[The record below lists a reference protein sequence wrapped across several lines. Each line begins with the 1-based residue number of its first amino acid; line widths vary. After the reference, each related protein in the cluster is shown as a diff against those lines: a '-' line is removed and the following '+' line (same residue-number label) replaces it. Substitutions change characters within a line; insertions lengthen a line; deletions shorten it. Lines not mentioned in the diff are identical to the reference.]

1 MKHFSL
7 KKLLLLLVAAVGL
20 LCPQLAMAQAT
31 HATIVGK
38 ITDSKGETVIGATVL
53 VRNESTGF
61 STAVITNEKGDYT
74 VQQVPLGSPY
84 TVTAKYVGYGEQRKT
99 GYTLNQGDMLRV
111 NFTMKEQSVTIDE
124 VQVVANSLRKSASNT
139 GAATAVSA
147 KTISVLPV
155 NGRNFTSLIDLSP
168 LSTGSSL
175 GGQLSTSTN
184 FTIDGMTAKNPTSG
198 GTTNRNGGPYAIT
211 MEAVREFEVVT
222 NQYDVTFGRSG
233 GGTISTV
240 TKSGTNTLKGSAFLF
255 SRANWLSS
263 PYDIQGRDRKVDFS
277 TYQYGGSLG
286 GAIIKDRAHFF
297 IAWDHQEDNRPLYI
311 ADIQDAAD
319 EKKYNLSQTSLNR
332 FLSIARAK
340 YGVAASPQTGSFN
353 KNQSTDAIF
362 ARVDWQLNPTNLLT
376 VRNNYSNDRNKQ
388 KLDDNTTINLYEV
401 YGDVKSV
408 DNSLL
413 ATLRSVFGPKT
424 VNELKLQHL
433 YTSEN
438 STPNTQLPTD
448 NIPRA
453 IVQNIKSSVDGKDVY
468 TNIQLGGQ
476 RYCPENFYNNVVHL
490 IDNLYYNTKRINYT
504 LGLDF
509 MYSNMNSRYGSETNG
524 RFYYNGLDAFDN
536 NQPYRYAR
544 EIYLTND
551 QRVRENIINSGI
563 YGQLQTK
570 LFKGF
575 ELMAGL
581 RLDYAD
587 YLNAGAFNQTVF
599 NTLGL
604 RTDNK
609 LSTIQIQPRIQTT
622 WDIDDK
628 HADIIRLGAGVFA
641 SDINNYAMINNM
653 VFDGTRTASV
663 DIQGALVPTANF
675 AGYRSNPASAP
686 GADLF
691 NNPSIPKIST
701 INMNASDVAV
711 PVVYKA
717 NLSYTHFFSDV
728 LKVGVSAYATLGR
741 NNYMYVDANMVD
753 QPFFR
758 IASEGNRGV
767 YVPAANISTT
777 SGTSNWMDGRK
788 STAVGR
794 VLEMNSKGKVNQYAF
809 VIDGTYRYFR
819 DGEISMSYTWNDTKD
834 NTSYTGNV
842 ANSATL
848 AQMVTDDPRDLS
860 QMSYS
865 NNQFRNKIVVYG
877 TAPSFWGVNL
887 GVRFSGMSGT
897 RYSMIVNGNVNG
909 DFVATNDLAYV
920 FDPNSASTSTT
931 LKQGIQALLDNPS
944 VEGSFKDYIRNS
956 IGKVAKRN
964 GGVNGFY
971 GTIDLRLSKKI
982 KTFKSQSLE
991 ISADIFNFA
1000 NLLNKSWGVNH
1011 ALGTQAIYVVKGFDA
1026 TKKEFVYAVNPSA
1039 GVSPLSGNPY
1049 QIQIG
1054 LRYAF

>member
-1 MKHFSL
+1 MKHSL
-7 KKLLLLLVAAVGL
+7 QKSLLLSLIAVLGII
-20 LCPQLAMAQAT
+20 CPQLLTAQTT
-31 HATIVGK
+31 HATIVGR
-38 ITDSKGETVIGATVL
+38 ITDNKGETVIGATVM

-74 VQQVPLGSPY
+74 IQQLPLGTPY
-84 TVTAKYVGYGEQRKT
+84 TVTAKYVGYGEQKKT

-111 NFTMKEQSVTIDE
+111 NFVMKEQSVTINE

-139 GAATAVSA
+139 GAATAISA

-168 LSTGSSL
+168 LSSGSSL

-198 GTTNRNGGPYAIT
+198 GTTNRNGGPYSIT

-222 NQYDVTFGRSG
+222 NQYDVTLGRSG
-233 GGTISTV
+233 GGTVSTV

-277 TYQYGGSLG
+277 TYQYGASLG

-297 IAWDHQEDNRPLYI
+297 VAWDHQEDNRPLYI
-311 ADIQDAAD
+311 ADIQDASD
-319 EKKYNLSQTSLNR
+319 EKKYNLSQASLDRYLN
-332 FLSIARAK
+332 IARTK
-340 YGVAASPQTGSFN
+340 YGVASSPQTGSFN
-353 KNQSTDAIF
+353 KNQGTDAIF

-376 VRNNYSNDRNKQ
+376 VRDNYCNDRNKQ

-408 DNSLL
+408 DNSLM
-413 ATLRSVFGPKT
+413 ATLRSVFSPKT

-438 STPNTQLPTD
+438 STANSQLPTA

-453 IVQNIKSSVDGKDVY
+453 IVENVKSTVDGKDVY

-490 IDNLYYNTKRINYT
+490 IDNLYYNTKRVNYT
-504 LGLDF
+504 VGLDV

-524 RFYYNGLDAFDN
+524 RFYYKGLDAFEN

-544 EIYLTND
+544 EIYMTDD

-575 ELMAGL
+575 EIMAGL

-587 YLNAGAFNQTVF
+587 YLNTGSFNQTVY
-599 NTLGL
+599 NALGL

-609 LSTIQIQPRIQTT
+609 LATFQIQPRVQTT

-628 HADIIRLGAGVFA
+628 HTDIIRLGAGVFA

-653 VFDGTRTASV
+653 VFDGTRTASI
-663 DIQGALVPTANF
+663 DLQGALVPTANF
-675 AGYRSNPASAP
+675 VSYRNNPATAP

-691 NNPSIPKIST
+691 NNPSIAKIST

-728 LKVGVSAYATLGR
+728 LKVGASAYMTLGR

-753 QPFFR
+753 DPYFR

-767 YVPAANISTT
+767 YVPAASISA

-794 VLEMNSKGKVNQYAF
+794 VLQMNSKGKVNQYAF
-809 VIDGTYRYFR
+809 VLDGTYRYYR
-819 DGEISMSYTWNDTKD
+819 DGEITMSYTWNDTKD

-860 QMSYS
+860 QMNYS
-865 NNQFRNKIVVYG
+865 NNQFRHKVVIYG
-877 TAPSFWGVNL
+877 TAPSFWGFNL
-887 GVRFSGMSGT
+887 GARFSGMGGT
-897 RYSMIVNGNVNG
+897 RYSMIVSGNING
-909 DFVATNDLAYV
+909 DFVSTNDLAYV
-920 FDPNSASTSTT
+920 YDPANANTAAY
-931 LKQGIQALLDNPS
+931 LKQGIQAILDNPK
-944 VEGSFKDYIRNS
+944 VESSFKDYIRNS
-956 IGKVAKRN
+956 MGKVAKRN

-971 GTIDLRLSKKI
+971 GTVDLRLSKKI

-1000 NLLNKSWGVNH
+1000 NLLNKNWGASH
-1011 ALGTQAIYVVKGFDA
+1011 ALGTQAIYVVKSFDA
-1026 TKKEFVYAVNPSA
+1026 TKKEFVYNVNPNA
-1039 GVSPLSGNPY
+1039 GVATPSGNPY

>member
-1 MKHFSL
+1 MKHSL
-7 KKLLLLLVAAVGL
+7 QKSLLLSLIAVLGII
-20 LCPQLAMAQAT
+20 CPQFLTAQTT
-31 HATIVGK
+31 HATIVGR
-38 ITDSKGETVIGATVL
+38 ITDNKGETVIGATVM

-74 VQQVPLGSPY
+74 IQQLPLGTPY
-84 TVTAKYVGYGEQRKT
+84 TVTAKYVGYGEQKKT

-111 NFTMKEQSVTIDE
+111 NFVMKEQSVTINE

-139 GAATAVSA
+139 GAATAISA

-168 LSTGSSL
+168 LSSGSSL

-198 GTTNRNGGPYAIT
+198 GTTNRNGGPYSIT

-222 NQYDVTFGRSG
+222 NQYDVTLGRSG
-233 GGTISTV
+233 GGTVSTV

-277 TYQYGGSLG
+277 TYQYGASLG

-297 IAWDHQEDNRPLYI
+297 VAWDHQEDNRPLYI
-311 ADIQDAAD
+311 ADIQDASD
-319 EKKYNLSQTSLNR
+319 EKKYNLYQASLDRYLN
-332 FLSIARAK
+332 IARTK
-340 YGVAASPQTGSFN
+340 YGVASSPQTGSFN
-353 KNQSTDAIF
+353 KNQGTDAVF

-376 VRNNYSNDRNKQ
+376 VRDNYCNDRNKQ

-408 DNSLL
+408 DNSLM
-413 ATLRSVFGPKT
+413 ATLRSVFSPKT

-438 STPNTQLPTD
+438 STANNQLPTA

-453 IVQNIKSSVDGKDVY
+453 IVENVKSTVDGKDVY

-490 IDNLYYNTKRINYT
+490 IDNLYYNTKRVNYT
-504 LGLDF
+504 VGLDV

-524 RFYYNGLDAFDN
+524 RFYYKGLDAFEN

-544 EIYLTND
+544 EIYMTDD

-575 ELMAGL
+575 EIMAGL

-587 YLNAGAFNQTVF
+587 YLNTGTFNQTVY
-599 NTLGL
+599 NALGL

-609 LSTIQIQPRIQTT
+609 LATFQIQPRVQTT

-628 HADIIRLGAGVFA
+628 HTDIIRLGAGVFA

-653 VFDGTRTASV
+653 VFDGTRTASI
-663 DIQGALVPTANF
+663 DLQGALVPTANF
-675 AGYRSNPASAP
+675 VSYRNNPATAP

-691 NNPSIPKIST
+691 NNPSIAKIST

-728 LKVGVSAYATLGR
+728 LKVGASAYMTLGR

-753 QPFFR
+753 DPYFR

-767 YVPAANISTT
+767 YVPAASISA

-794 VLEMNSKGKVNQYAF
+794 VLQMNSKGKVNQYAF
-809 VIDGTYRYFR
+809 VLDGTYRYYR
-819 DGEISMSYTWNDTKD
+819 DGEITMSYTWNDTKD

-860 QMSYS
+860 QMNYS
-865 NNQFRNKIVVYG
+865 NNQFRHKVVIYG
-877 TAPSFWGVNL
+877 TAPSFWGFNL
-887 GVRFSGMSGT
+887 GARFSGMGGT
-897 RYSMIVNGNVNG
+897 RYSMIVSGNING
-909 DFVATNDLAYV
+909 DFVSTNDLAYV
-920 FDPNSASTSTT
+920 YDPANANTAAY
-931 LKQGIQALLDNPS
+931 LKQGIQAILDNPK
-944 VEGSFKDYIRNS
+944 VESSFKDYIRNS
-956 IGKVAKRN
+956 MGKVAKRN

-971 GTIDLRLSKKI
+971 GTVDLRLSKKI

-1000 NLLNKSWGVNH
+1000 NLLNKNWGASH
-1011 ALGTQAIYVVKGFDA
+1011 ALGTQAIYVVKSFDA
-1026 TKKEFVYAVNPSA
+1026 TKKEFVYNVNPNA
-1039 GVSPLSGNPY
+1039 GVATPSGNPY

>member
-1 MKHFSL
+1 MKHSL
-7 KKLLLLLVAAVGL
+7 QKSLLLSLIAVLGII
-20 LCPQLAMAQAT
+20 CPQFLTAQTT
-31 HATIVGK
+31 HATIVGR
-38 ITDSKGETVIGATVL
+38 ITDNKGETVIGATVM

-74 VQQVPLGSPY
+74 IQQLPLGTPY
-84 TVTAKYVGYGEQRKT
+84 TVTAKYVGYGEQKKT

-111 NFTMKEQSVTIDE
+111 NFVMKEQSVTINE

-139 GAATAVSA
+139 GAATAISA

-168 LSTGSSL
+168 LSSGSSL

-198 GTTNRNGGPYAIT
+198 GTTNRNGGPYSIT

-222 NQYDVTFGRSG
+222 NQYDVTLGRSG
-233 GGTISTV
+233 GGTVSTV

-277 TYQYGGSLG
+277 TYQYGASLG

-297 IAWDHQEDNRPLYI
+297 VAWDHQEDNRPLYI
-311 ADIQDAAD
+311 ADIQDASD
-319 EKKYNLSQTSLNR
+319 EKKYNLSQASLDRYLN
-332 FLSIARAK
+332 IARTK
-340 YGVAASPQTGSFN
+340 YGVASSPQTGSFN
-353 KNQSTDAIF
+353 KNQGTDAVF

-376 VRNNYSNDRNKQ
+376 VRDNYCNDRNKQ

-408 DNSLL
+408 DNSLM
-413 ATLRSVFGPKT
+413 ATLRSVFSPKT

-438 STPNTQLPTD
+438 STANNQLPTA

-453 IVQNIKSSVDGKDVY
+453 IVENVKSTVDGKDVY

-490 IDNLYYNTKRINYT
+490 IDNLYYNTKRVNYT
-504 LGLDF
+504 VGLDV

-524 RFYYNGLDAFDN
+524 RFYYKGLDAFEN

-544 EIYLTND
+544 EIYMTDD

-575 ELMAGL
+575 EIMAGL

-587 YLNAGAFNQTVF
+587 YLNTGTFNQTVY
-599 NTLGL
+599 NALGL

-609 LSTIQIQPRIQTT
+609 LATFQIQPRVQTT

-628 HADIIRLGAGVFA
+628 HTDIIRLGAGVFA

-653 VFDGTRTASV
+653 VFDGTRTASI
-663 DIQGALVPTANF
+663 DLQGALVPTANF
-675 AGYRSNPASAP
+675 VSYRNNPATAP

-691 NNPSIPKIST
+691 NNPSIAKIST

-728 LKVGVSAYATLGR
+728 LKVGASAYMTLGR

-753 QPFFR
+753 DPYFR

-767 YVPAANISTT
+767 YVPAASISA

-794 VLEMNSKGKVNQYAF
+794 VLQMNSKGKVNQYAF
-809 VIDGTYRYFR
+809 VLDGTYRYYR
-819 DGEISMSYTWNDTKD
+819 DGEITMSYTWNDTKD

-860 QMSYS
+860 QMNYS
-865 NNQFRNKIVVYG
+865 NNQFRHKVVIYG
-877 TAPSFWGVNL
+877 TAPSFWGFNL
-887 GVRFSGMSGT
+887 GARFSGMGGT
-897 RYSMIVNGNVNG
+897 RYSMIVSGNING
-909 DFVATNDLAYV
+909 DFVSTNDLAYV
-920 FDPNSASTSTT
+920 YDPANANTAAY
-931 LKQGIQALLDNPS
+931 LKQGIQAILDNPK
-944 VEGSFKDYIRNS
+944 VESSFKDYIRNS
-956 IGKVAKRN
+956 MGKVAKRN

-971 GTIDLRLSKKI
+971 GTVDLRLSKKI

-1000 NLLNKSWGVNH
+1000 NLLNKNWGASH
-1011 ALGTQAIYVVKGFDA
+1011 ALGTQAIYVVKSFDA
-1026 TKKEFVYAVNPSA
+1026 TKKEFVYNVNPNA
-1039 GVSPLSGNPY
+1039 GVATPSGNPY

>member
-1 MKHFSL
+1 MKHL
-7 KKLLLLLVAAVGL
+7 DLRKLLLSMIAAVGIICPHL
-20 LCPQLAMAQAT
+20 LMAQAT

-38 ITDSKGETVIGATVL
+38 ITDNKGETIIGATVM

-61 STAVITNEKGDYT
+61 STAVVTNEKGDYII
-74 VQQVPLGSPY
+74 QQIPLGTPY
-84 TVTAKYVGYGEQRKT
+84 SVSAKYVGYGEQKKT
-99 GYTLNQGDMLRV
+99 GYTLNQGDMLRI
-111 NFTMKEQSVTIDE
+111 NFTMKEESITMNE
-124 VQVVANSLRKSASNT
+124 VQVVANSLRKTVSNA
-139 GAATAVSA
+139 GAATAISA
-147 KTISVLPV
+147 RTIAVLPV

-168 LSTGSSL
+168 LSSGTSL

-184 FTIDGMTAKNPTSG
+184 FTIDGMSAKNPTSG

-233 GGTISTV
+233 GGTVSTV
-240 TKSGTNTLKGSAFLF
+240 TKSGTNTLKGSAFLY

-263 PYDIQGRDRKVDFS
+263 PYDIQGRDRKADFS
-277 TYQYGGSLG
+277 TYQYGATLG
-286 GAIIKDRAHFF
+286 GAIIKDRAHYF
-297 IAWDHQEDNRPLYI
+297 IAWDHQEDNRPLVI
-311 ADIQDAAD
+311 ADIQDASD
-319 EKKYNLSQTSLNR
+319 EKKYNLTQTTLDR
-332 FLSIARAK
+332 FLNIARSK

-353 KNQSTDAIF
+353 KNQGTDAIF
-362 ARVDWQLNPTNLLT
+362 ARIDWQLNPTNLLT
-376 VRNNYSNDRNKQ
+376 VRDNYCNDRNKQ

-413 ATLRSVFGPKT
+413 ATLRSVFSPKM

-438 STPNTQLPTD
+438 STANSQLPES

-453 IVQNIKSSVDGKDVY
+453 IVQNVASTVDGKTVY

-476 RYCPENFYNNVVHL
+476 RYCPENFYNNVVQL
-490 IDNLYYNTKRINYT
+490 VDNLYYNTKNINYT
-504 LGLDF
+504 FGLDM

-524 RFYYNGLDAFDN
+524 RFYYLGLDAFEN

-544 EIYLTND
+544 DIYMTDD
-551 QRVRENIINSGI
+551 QRVRENIVNSGI

-570 LFKGF
+570 LFRGF
-575 ELMAGL
+575 EVMAGL
-581 RLDYAD
+581 RLDYAA

-599 NTLGL
+599 SELGL

-609 LSTIQIQPRIQTT
+609 LNTFQVQPRIQTT
-622 WDIDDK
+622 WDIDEK
-628 HADIIRLGAGVFA
+628 HTDIIRLGAGVFA

-653 VFDGTRTASV
+653 VFDGTHTASIDV
-663 DIQGALVPTANF
+663 QGALVPVANF
-675 AGYRSNPASAP
+675 PGYRANPSTSP

-691 NNPSIPKIST
+691 NNPLIPKIST
-701 INMNASDVAV
+701 INMNAADVAV

-717 NLSYTHFFSDV
+717 NLSYTHFFSDM
-728 LKVGVSAYATLGR
+728 LKVGASAYATLGR

-767 YVPAANISTT
+767 YVPAAKISST
-777 SGTSNWMDGRK
+777 GTSNWMDGRK
-788 STAVGR
+788 SAAVGR
-794 VLEMNSKGKVNQYAF
+794 VLQMNSQGKVNQFAF
-809 VIDGTYRYFR
+809 VVDGTYRYFR
-819 DGEISMSYTWNDTKD
+819 DGEITMSYTWNDTKD

-860 QMSYS
+860 QMNYS
-865 NNQFRNKIVVYG
+865 NNQFRNKVVIYG
-877 TAPSFWGVNL
+877 TAPSFWGINL
-887 GVRFSGMSGT
+887 GARFSGMGGT
-897 RYSMIVNGNVNG
+897 RYSMVVNGNVNG

-920 FDPNSASTSTT
+920 FDPAAAGTADY
-931 LKQGIQALLDNPS
+931 LKQGIQALLDNPN
-944 VEGSFKDYIRNS
+944 VEKSFKNYIRS
-956 IGKVAKRN
+956 SFGKVAKRN
-964 GGVNGFY
+964 GGENGFY
-971 GTIDLRLSKKI
+971 GTIDLRLAKKI
-982 KTFKSQSLE
+982 KTFKSQSIE
-991 ISADIFNFA
+991 ISVDAFNFA
-1000 NLLNKSWGVNH
+1000 NLLNKDWGTNH
-1011 ALGTQAIYVVKGFDA
+1011 ALSSQAIYVVKGFDA
-1026 TKKEFVYAVNPSA
+1026 AKKEFVYTVNPNA
-1039 GVSPLSGNPY
+1039 GVATLSGNPY
-1049 QIQIG
+1049 QIQVG

>member
-1 MKHFSL
+1 MKHSL
-7 KKLLLLLVAAVGL
+7 QKSLLLSLIAVLGII
-20 LCPQLAMAQAT
+20 CPQLLTAQTT
-31 HATIVGK
+31 HATIVGR
-38 ITDSKGETVIGATVL
+38 ITDNKGETVIGATVM

-74 VQQVPLGSPY
+74 IQQLPLGTPY
-84 TVTAKYVGYGEQRKT
+84 TVTAKYVGYGEQKKT

-111 NFTMKEQSVTIDE
+111 NFVMKEQSVTINE

-139 GAATAVSA
+139 GAATAISA

-168 LSTGSSL
+168 LSSGSSL

-198 GTTNRNGGPYAIT
+198 GTTNRNGGPYSIT

-222 NQYDVTFGRSG
+222 NQYDVTLGRSG
-233 GGTISTV
+233 GGTVSTV

-277 TYQYGGSLG
+277 TYQYGASLG

-297 IAWDHQEDNRPLYI
+297 VAWDHQEDNRPLYI
-311 ADIQDAAD
+311 ADIQDASD
-319 EKKYNLSQTSLNR
+319 EKKYNLSQASLDRYLN
-332 FLSIARAK
+332 IARTK
-340 YGVAASPQTGSFN
+340 YGVASSPQTGSFN
-353 KNQSTDAIF
+353 KNQGTDAVF

-376 VRNNYSNDRNKQ
+376 VRDNYCNDRNKQ

-408 DNSLL
+408 DNSLM
-413 ATLRSVFGPKT
+413 ATLRSVFSPKT

-438 STPNTQLPTD
+438 STANNQLPTA

-453 IVQNIKSSVDGKDVY
+453 IVENVKSTVDGKDVY

-490 IDNLYYNTKRINYT
+490 IDNLYYNTKRVNYT
-504 LGLDF
+504 VGLDV

-524 RFYYNGLDAFDN
+524 RFYYKGLDAFEN

-544 EIYLTND
+544 EIYMTDD

-575 ELMAGL
+575 EIMAGL

-587 YLNAGAFNQTVF
+587 YLNTGTFNQTVY
-599 NTLGL
+599 NALGL

-609 LSTIQIQPRIQTT
+609 LATFQIQPRVQTT

-628 HADIIRLGAGVFA
+628 HTDIIRLGAGVFA

-653 VFDGTRTASV
+653 VFDGTRTASI
-663 DIQGALVPTANF
+663 DLQGALVPTANF
-675 AGYRSNPASAP
+675 VSYRNNPATAP

-691 NNPSIPKIST
+691 NNPSIAKIST

-728 LKVGVSAYATLGR
+728 LKVGASAYMTLGR

-753 QPFFR
+753 DPYFR

-767 YVPAANISTT
+767 YVPAASISA

-794 VLEMNSKGKVNQYAF
+794 VLQMNSKGKVNQYAF
-809 VIDGTYRYFR
+809 VLDGTYRYYR
-819 DGEISMSYTWNDTKD
+819 DGEITMSYTWNDTKD

-860 QMSYS
+860 QMNYS
-865 NNQFRNKIVVYG
+865 NNQFRHKVVIYG
-877 TAPSFWGVNL
+877 TAPSFWGFNL
-887 GVRFSGMSGT
+887 GARFSGMGGT
-897 RYSMIVNGNVNG
+897 RYSMIVSGNING
-909 DFVATNDLAYV
+909 DFVSTNDLAYV
-920 FDPNSASTSTT
+920 YDPANANTAAY
-931 LKQGIQALLDNPS
+931 LKQGIQAILDNPK
-944 VEGSFKDYIRNS
+944 VESSFKDYIRNS
-956 IGKVAKRN
+956 MGKVAKRN

-971 GTIDLRLSKKI
+971 GTVDLRLSKKI

-1000 NLLNKSWGVNH
+1000 NLLNKNWGASH
-1011 ALGTQAIYVVKGFDA
+1011 ALGTQAIYVVKSFDA
-1026 TKKEFVYAVNPSA
+1026 TKKEFVYNVNPNA
-1039 GVSPLSGNPY
+1039 GVATPSGNPY

>member
-1 MKHFSL
+1 MKHFYF
-7 KKLLLLLVAAVGL
+7 KRLLLSMIVAVGVL
-20 LCPQLAMAQAT
+20 YPQLSFAQGT

-38 ITDSKGETVIGATVL
+38 ITDTKGETVIGATVQ

-61 STAVITNEKGDYT
+61 TTGVATNVNGDYT
-74 VQQVPLGSPY
+74 IQQIPLGTPY
-84 TVTAKYVGYGEQRKT
+84 TITAKYVGYGDQKKS

-111 NFTMKEQSVTIDE
+111 NFVMKEESVTMDE
-124 VQVVANSLRKSASNT
+124 VQVVANSLRKSVSNA
-139 GAATAVSA
+139 GAATVISA
-147 KTISVLPV
+147 KNIAVLPV

-168 LSTGSSL
+168 LSAGTSL

-198 GTTNRNGGPYAIT
+198 GTTNRNGGPYSIS

-233 GGTISTV
+233 GGTVSTV
-240 TKSGTNTLKGSAFLF
+240 TKSGTNTTKGSAFLF

-263 PYDIQGRDRKVDFS
+263 PYNITGTKRDVKFS
-277 TYQYGGSLG
+277 TYQYGASLG
-286 GAIIKDRAHFF
+286 GAIIKDRDHDFV
-297 IAWDHQEDNRPLYI
+297 AWDHQEDSRPLDI
-311 ADIQDAAD
+311 AKIKSAAD
-319 EKKYNLSQTSLNR
+319 ETRLNLTQTTLDR
-332 FLSIARAK
+332 FLQIARSK
-340 YGVAASPQTGSFN
+340 YGVASTPQTGSFD
-353 KNQSTDAIF
+353 KKQGTDAVF
-362 ARVDWQLNPTNLLT
+362 ARIDWQLNPTNLLT
-376 VRNNYSNDRNKQ
+376 IRDNYVNDRNKQ

-401 YGDVKSV
+401 YGDVNSV

-413 ATLRSVFGPKT
+413 ATLRTVFSPKT

-433 YTSEN
+433 YTSEK
-438 STPNTQLPTD
+438 STPNEQLSQN

-453 IVQNIKSSVDGKDVY
+453 IIQNVPSTVDGKTVY
-468 TNIQLGGQ
+468 TSIQLGGQ
-476 RYCPENFYNNVVHL
+476 RYCPENFYNNVLHL
-490 IDNLYYNTKRINYT
+490 VDNLYYNTKRVNYT
-504 LGLDF
+504 FGMDM

-524 RFYYNGLDAFDN
+524 RFYYLGLDAFEN

-544 EIYLTND
+544 DIYMTED
-551 QRVRENIINSGI
+551 QRVKENILNSGL

-575 ELMAGL
+575 DLMVGL
-581 RLDYAD
+581 RLDYANYMD
-587 YLNAGAFNQTVF
+587 AGIFNQTVF
-599 NTLGL
+599 NELGL

-609 LSTIQIQPRIQTT
+609 LGTFQVQPRMQIA
-622 WDIDDK
+622 WDINEK
-628 HADIIRLGAGVFA
+628 HTDVIRLGAGIFA

-663 DIQGALVPTANF
+663 DVQGAAVPTANF
-675 AGYRSNPASAP
+675 IGYRANPSTAP

-691 NNPSIPKIST
+691 NNPLIPKIST
-701 INMNASDVAV
+701 INMNAADVAV

-767 YVPAANISTT
+767 YVPAANIKAN
-777 SGTSNWMDGRK
+777 GTSNWMDGRK

-794 VLEMNSKGKVNQYAF
+794 VLQMNSGGKVNQYAF

-819 DGEISMSYTWNDTKD
+819 DGEITMSYTWNDTKD

-860 QMSYS
+860 QMNYS
-865 NNQFRNKIVVYG
+865 NNQFRSKVVIYG
-877 TAPSFWGVNL
+877 TLPSVWGINL
-887 GVRFSGMSGT
+887 GARFSGMGGT
-897 RYSMIVNGNVNG
+897 RYSVVVNGNVNG
-909 DFVATNDLAYV
+909 DFVATNDLAYIY
-920 FDPNSASTSTT
+920 DPSNANTAAY
-931 LKQGIQALLDNPS
+931 LKTGIQALLDNPK
-944 VEGSFKDYIRNS
+944 VETSFKDYLRS
-956 IGKVAKRN
+956 SLGTVAKRN
-964 GGVNGFY
+964 GGINGFY
-971 GTIDLRLSKKI
+971 GTIDLRLTKKI
-982 KTFKSQSLE
+982 KTFKTQSLE
-991 ISADIFNFA
+991 LSVDAFNFA
-1000 NLLNKSWGVNH
+1000 NLLNKDWGVNH
-1011 ALGTQAIYVVKGFDA
+1011 ALGSQAIYVVKGFDA
-1026 TKKEFVYAVNPSA
+1026 TKKEFVYTVNPSA
-1039 GVSPLSGNPY
+1039 GVATLSGNPY
-1049 QIQIG
+1049 QIQVG
-1054 LRYAF
+1054 VRYAF

>member
-1 MKHFSL
+1 MKHSL
-7 KKLLLLLVAAVGL
+7 QKSLLLSLIAVLGII
-20 LCPQLAMAQAT
+20 CPQFLTAQTT
-31 HATIVGK
+31 HATIVGR
-38 ITDSKGETVIGATVL
+38 ITDNKGETVIGATVM

-74 VQQVPLGSPY
+74 IQQLPLGTPY
-84 TVTAKYVGYGEQRKT
+84 TVTAKYVGYGEQKKT

-111 NFTMKEQSVTIDE
+111 NFVMKEQSVTINE

-139 GAATAVSA
+139 GAATAISA

-168 LSTGSSL
+168 LSSGSSL

-198 GTTNRNGGPYAIT
+198 GTTNRNGGPYSIT

-222 NQYDVTFGRSG
+222 NQYDVTLGRSG
-233 GGTISTV
+233 GGTVSTV

-277 TYQYGGSLG
+277 TYQYGASLG

-297 IAWDHQEDNRPLYI
+297 VAWDHQEDNRPLYI
-311 ADIQDAAD
+311 ADIQDASD
-319 EKKYNLSQTSLNR
+319 EKKYNLSQASLNR
-332 FLSIARAK
+332 YLNIARTK
-340 YGVAASPQTGSFN
+340 YGVASSPQTGSFN
-353 KNQSTDAIF
+353 KNQGTDAVF

-376 VRNNYSNDRNKQ
+376 VRDNYCNDRNKQ

-408 DNSLL
+408 DNSLM
-413 ATLRSVFGPKT
+413 ATLRSVFSPKT

-438 STPNTQLPTD
+438 STANNQLPTA

-453 IVQNIKSSVDGKDVY
+453 IVENVKSTVDGKDVY

-490 IDNLYYNTKRINYT
+490 IDNLYYNTKRVNYT
-504 LGLDF
+504 IGLDV

-524 RFYYNGLDAFDN
+524 RFYYKGLDAFEN

-544 EIYLTND
+544 EIYMTDD

-575 ELMAGL
+575 EIMAGL

-587 YLNAGAFNQTVF
+587 YLNTGIFNQTVY
-599 NTLGL
+599 NALGL

-609 LSTIQIQPRIQTT
+609 LATFQIQPRVQTT

-628 HADIIRLGAGVFA
+628 HTDIIRLGAGVFA

-653 VFDGTRTASV
+653 VFDGTRTASI
-663 DIQGALVPTANF
+663 DLQGALVPTANF
-675 AGYRSNPASAP
+675 VSYRNNPATAP

-691 NNPSIPKIST
+691 NNPSIAKIST

-728 LKVGVSAYATLGR
+728 LKVGASAYMTLGR
-741 NNYMYVDANMVD
+741 NNYMYVDANMAD
-753 QPFFR
+753 DPYFR

-767 YVPAANISTT
+767 YVPATSISA

-794 VLEMNSKGKVNQYAF
+794 VLQMNSKGKVNQYAF
-809 VIDGTYRYFR
+809 VLDGTYRYYR
-819 DGEISMSYTWNDTKD
+819 DGEITMSYTWNDAKD

-860 QMSYS
+860 QMNYS
-865 NNQFRNKIVVYG
+865 NNQFRHKVVIYG
-877 TAPSFWGVNL
+877 TAPSFWGFNL
-887 GVRFSGMSGT
+887 GARFSGMGGT
-897 RYSMIVNGNVNG
+897 RYSMIVSGNING
-909 DFVATNDLAYV
+909 DFVSTNDLAYV
-920 FDPNSASTSTT
+920 YDPSNANTAAY
-931 LKQGIQALLDNPS
+931 LKQGIQAILDNPK
-944 VEGSFKDYIRNS
+944 VESSFKDYIRNS
-956 IGKVAKRN
+956 MGKVAKRN

-971 GTIDLRLSKKI
+971 GTVDLRLSKKI

-1000 NLLNKSWGVNH
+1000 NLLNKNWGASH
-1011 ALGTQAIYVVKGFDA
+1011 ALGTQAIYVVKSFDA
-1026 TKKEFVYAVNPSA
+1026 TKKEFVYNVNPNA
-1039 GVSPLSGNPY
+1039 GVATPSGNPY

>member
-1 MKHFSL
+1 MKHFYF
-7 KKLLLLLVAAVGL
+7 KRLLLSMIVAVGVL
-20 LCPQLAMAQAT
+20 YPQLSFAQGT

-38 ITDSKGETVIGATVL
+38 ITDTKGETVIGATVQ

-61 STAVITNEKGDYT
+61 TTGVATNVNGDYT
-74 VQQVPLGSPY
+74 IQQIPLGTPY
-84 TVTAKYVGYGEQRKT
+84 TITAKYVGYGDQKKS

-111 NFTMKEQSVTIDE
+111 NFVMKEESVTMDE
-124 VQVVANSLRKSASNT
+124 VQVVANSLRKSVSNA
-139 GAATAVSA
+139 GAATVISA
-147 KTISVLPV
+147 KNIAVLPV

-168 LSTGSSL
+168 LSAGTSL

-198 GTTNRNGGPYAIT
+198 GTTNRNGGPYSIS

-233 GGTISTV
+233 GGTVSTV
-240 TKSGTNTLKGSAFLF
+240 TKSGTNTTKGSAFLF

-263 PYDIQGRDRKVDFS
+263 PYNITGTKRDVKFS
-277 TYQYGGSLG
+277 TYQYGASLG
-286 GAIIKDRAHFF
+286 GAIIKNRAHYFV
-297 IAWDHQEDNRPLYI
+297 AWDHQEDSRPLDI
-311 ADIQDAAD
+311 ANIKSAAD
-319 EKKYNLSQTSLNR
+319 ETRLNLTQTTLDR
-332 FLSIARAK
+332 FLQIARSK
-340 YGVAASPQTGSFN
+340 YGVASTPQTGSFD
-353 KNQSTDAIF
+353 KKQGTDAVF
-362 ARVDWQLNPTNLLT
+362 ARIDWQLNPTNLLT
-376 VRNNYSNDRNKQ
+376 IRDNYVNDRNKQ

-401 YGDVKSV
+401 YGDVNSV

-413 ATLRSVFGPKT
+413 ATLRTVFSPKT

-433 YTSEN
+433 YTSEK
-438 STPNTQLPTD
+438 STPNEQLSQN

-453 IVQNIKSSVDGKDVY
+453 IIQNVPSTVDGKTVY
-468 TNIQLGGQ
+468 TSIQLGGQ
-476 RYCPENFYNNVVHL
+476 RYCPENFYNNVLHL
-490 IDNLYYNTKRINYT
+490 VDNLYYNTKRVNYT
-504 LGLDF
+504 FGMDM

-524 RFYYNGLDAFDN
+524 RFYYLGLDAFEN

-544 EIYLTND
+544 DIYMTED
-551 QRVRENIINSGI
+551 QRVKENILNSGL

-575 ELMAGL
+575 DLMVGL
-581 RLDYAD
+581 RLDYANYMD
-587 YLNAGAFNQTVF
+587 AGIFNQTVF
-599 NTLGL
+599 NELGL

-609 LSTIQIQPRIQTT
+609 LGTFQVQPRMQIA
-622 WDIDDK
+622 WDINEK
-628 HADIIRLGAGVFA
+628 HTDVIRLGAGIFA

-663 DIQGALVPTANF
+663 DVQGAAVPTANF
-675 AGYRSNPASAP
+675 IGYRANPSTAP

-691 NNPSIPKIST
+691 NNPLIPKIST
-701 INMNASDVAV
+701 INMNAADVAV

-767 YVPAANISTT
+767 YVPAANIKAN
-777 SGTSNWMDGRK
+777 GTSNWMDGRK

-794 VLEMNSKGKVNQYAF
+794 VLQMNSGGKVNQYAF

-819 DGEISMSYTWNDTKD
+819 DGEITMSYTWNDTKD

-860 QMSYS
+860 QMNYS
-865 NNQFRNKIVVYG
+865 NNQFRSKVVIYG
-877 TAPSFWGVNL
+877 TLPSVWGINL
-887 GVRFSGMSGT
+887 GARFSGMGGT
-897 RYSMIVNGNVNG
+897 RYSVVVNGNVNG
-909 DFVATNDLAYV
+909 DFVATNDLAYIY
-920 FDPNSASTSTT
+920 DPSNANTAAY
-931 LKQGIQALLDNPS
+931 LKTGIQALLDNPK
-944 VEGSFKDYIRNS
+944 VETSFKDYLRS
-956 IGKVAKRN
+956 SLGTVAKRN
-964 GGVNGFY
+964 GGINGFY
-971 GTIDLRLSKKI
+971 GTIDLRLTKKI
-982 KTFKSQSLE
+982 KTFKTQSLE
-991 ISADIFNFA
+991 LSVDAFNFA
-1000 NLLNKSWGVNH
+1000 NLLNKDWGVNH
-1011 ALGTQAIYVVKGFDA
+1011 ALGSQAIYVVKGFDA
-1026 TKKEFVYAVNPSA
+1026 TKKEFVYTVNPSA
-1039 GVSPLSGNPY
+1039 GVATLSGNPY
-1049 QIQIG
+1049 QIQVG
-1054 LRYAF
+1054 VRYAF

>member
-1 MKHFSL
+1 MKHFYF
-7 KKLLLLLVAAVGL
+7 KRLLLSMIVAVGVL
-20 LCPQLAMAQAT
+20 YPQLSFAQGT

-38 ITDSKGETVIGATVL
+38 ITDTKGETVIGATVQ

-61 STAVITNEKGDYT
+61 TTGVATNVNGDYT
-74 VQQVPLGSPY
+74 IQQIPLGTPY
-84 TVTAKYVGYGEQRKT
+84 TITAKYVGYGDQKKS

-111 NFTMKEQSVTIDE
+111 NFVMKEESVTMDE
-124 VQVVANSLRKSASNT
+124 VQVVANSLRKSVSNA
-139 GAATAVSA
+139 GAATVISA
-147 KTISVLPV
+147 KNIAVLPV

-168 LSTGSSL
+168 LSAGTSL

-198 GTTNRNGGPYAIT
+198 GTTNRNGGPYSIS

-233 GGTISTV
+233 GGTVSTV
-240 TKSGTNTLKGSAFLF
+240 TKSGTNTTKGSAFLF

-263 PYDIQGRDRKVDFS
+263 PYNITGTKRDVKFS
-277 TYQYGGSLG
+277 TYQYGASLG
-286 GAIIKDRAHFF
+286 GAIIKNRAHYFV
-297 IAWDHQEDNRPLYI
+297 AWDHQEDSRPLDI
-311 ADIQDAAD
+311 AKIKSAAD
-319 EKKYNLSQTSLNR
+319 ETRLNLTQTTLDR
-332 FLSIARAK
+332 FLQIARSK
-340 YGVAASPQTGSFN
+340 YGVASTPQTGSFD
-353 KNQSTDAIF
+353 KKQGTDAVF
-362 ARVDWQLNPTNLLT
+362 ARIDWQLNPTNLLT
-376 VRNNYSNDRNKQ
+376 IRDNYVNDRNKQ

-401 YGDVKSV
+401 YGDVNSV

-413 ATLRSVFGPKT
+413 ATLRTVFSPKT

-433 YTSEN
+433 YTSEK
-438 STPNTQLPTD
+438 STPNEQLSQN

-453 IVQNIKSSVDGKDVY
+453 IIQNVPSTVDGKTVY
-468 TNIQLGGQ
+468 TSIQLGGQ
-476 RYCPENFYNNVVHL
+476 RYCPENFYNNVLHL
-490 IDNLYYNTKRINYT
+490 VDNLYYNTKRVNYT
-504 LGLDF
+504 FGMDM

-524 RFYYNGLDAFDN
+524 RFYYLGLDAFEN

-544 EIYLTND
+544 DIYMTED
-551 QRVRENIINSGI
+551 QRVKENILNSGL

-575 ELMAGL
+575 DLMVGL
-581 RLDYAD
+581 RLDYANYMD
-587 YLNAGAFNQTVF
+587 AGIFNQTVF
-599 NTLGL
+599 NELGL

-609 LSTIQIQPRIQTT
+609 LGTFQVQPRMQIA
-622 WDIDDK
+622 WDINEK
-628 HADIIRLGAGVFA
+628 HTDVIRLGAGIFA

-663 DIQGALVPTANF
+663 DVQGAAVPTANF
-675 AGYRSNPASAP
+675 IGYRANPSTAP

-691 NNPSIPKIST
+691 NNPLIPKIST
-701 INMNASDVAV
+701 INMNAADVAV

-767 YVPAANISTT
+767 YVPAANIKAN
-777 SGTSNWMDGRK
+777 GTSNWMDGRK

-794 VLEMNSKGKVNQYAF
+794 VLQMNSGGKVNQYAF

-819 DGEISMSYTWNDTKD
+819 DGEITMSYTWNDTKD

-860 QMSYS
+860 QMNYS
-865 NNQFRNKIVVYG
+865 NNQFRSKVVIYG
-877 TAPSFWGVNL
+877 TLPSVWGINL
-887 GVRFSGMSGT
+887 GARFSGMGGT
-897 RYSMIVNGNVNG
+897 RYSVVVNGNVNG
-909 DFVATNDLAYV
+909 DFVATNDLAYIY
-920 FDPNSASTSTT
+920 DPSNANTAAY
-931 LKQGIQALLDNPS
+931 LKTGIQALLDNPK
-944 VEGSFKDYIRNS
+944 VETSFKDYLRS
-956 IGKVAKRN
+956 SLGTVAKRN
-964 GGVNGFY
+964 GGINGFY
-971 GTIDLRLSKKI
+971 GTIDLRLTKKI
-982 KTFKSQSLE
+982 KTFKTQSLE
-991 ISADIFNFA
+991 LSVDAFNFA
-1000 NLLNKSWGVNH
+1000 NLLNKDWGVNH
-1011 ALGTQAIYVVKGFDA
+1011 ALGSQAIYVVKGFDA
-1026 TKKEFVYAVNPSA
+1026 TKKEFVYTVNPSA
-1039 GVSPLSGNPY
+1039 GVATLSGNPY
-1049 QIQIG
+1049 QIQVG
-1054 LRYAF
+1054 VRYAF